1 MDWNFDHQMSP
12 SKRKYLY
19 YNIYLLFSKHSV
31 PSQQYII
38 NLSLIIEG
46 TNKKVA
52 QLILLLKSIGKN
64 IFDIYAEKA
73 EKQLF

>member
-1 MDWNFDHQMSP
+1 MNWNFDHQMSP

-31 PSQQYII
+31 PSQQYIF

-46 TNKKVA
+46 ANKKVS
-52 QLILLLKSIGKN
+52 QLILQLKSIEQN
-64 IFDIYAEKA
+64 IFDI
-73 EKQLF
+73 